1 MNSITIYNKETGII
15 LRNVSG
21 LGNITDNVLDGE
33 DYIEGQYSTDTYIV
47 VDKKIK
53 KKSKKIIVEQNK
65 KQAQIDLRNYRN
77 SILDS
82 SDWTQ
87 CVDSP
92 LSDIK
97 KLEWQTYRQELRD
110 LPATYKDIESID
122 EVNFPKE
129 PE

>member
-1 MNSITIYNKETGII
+1 MFNLSFY
-15 LRNVSG
+15 
-21 LGNITDNVLDGE
+21 
-33 DYIEGQYSTDTYIV
+33 
-47 VDKKIK
+47 K

-92 LSDIK
+92 LSDTK
-97 KLEWQTYRQELRD
+97 KQEWQTYRQELRD
-110 LPATYKDIESID
+110 LPATYKDIESVD
-122 EVNFPKE
+122 EVIFPKE

>member
-1 MNSITIYNKETGII
+1 MYSITIYNKKTGII

-87 CVDSP
+87 TVDSP
-92 LSDIK
+92 LSDTK

-122 EVNFPKE
+122 KVIFPKE

>member
-1 MNSITIYNKETGII
+1 MNSITIYNKKTGII

-21 LGNITDNVLDGE
+21 LGDITDNVLDGE
-33 DYIEGQYSTDTYIV
+33 DYIEGEYSSDTYIV

-77 SILDS
+77 IILQS

-97 KLEWQTYRQELRD
+97 KIQWQTYRQELRD
-110 LPATYKDIESID
+110 LPANYKDIESVE
-122 EVNFPKE
+122 EVIFPKE